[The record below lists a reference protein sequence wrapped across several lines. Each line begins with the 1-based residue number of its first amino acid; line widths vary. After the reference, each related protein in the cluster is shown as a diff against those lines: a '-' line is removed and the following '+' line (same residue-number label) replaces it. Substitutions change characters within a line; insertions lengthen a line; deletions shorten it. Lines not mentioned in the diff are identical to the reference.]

1 MDASPMI
8 GVAAG
13 LISSLCW
20 AMTTLTVRQLT
31 HNVSAVVV
39 NGLRTA
45 VAALLVLLIAIP
57 FWAMAPPAMPRWSSL
72 GFMAVSVMTGLAFGD
87 AMFFESI
94 RRIGVSRAMPVA
106 MSFPLISTLLAAAFL
121 NESLTITIVGGTFLV
136 IVGVV
141 LVVTEKS
148 ESSTVERLDR
158 LGYLLAGATA
168 VSWGLT
174 AVLVRP
180 SLEDM
185 DVLTASAVRLPFASL
200 LMLLVVRGRVV
211 SAIRELNGRL
221 WLLILIAGVLSVG
234 ATLLFVTAIS
244 LAGAGKTASLS
255 ATSPL
260 FAAPL
265 AALFLKEPLT
275 RRLVLGTLVSAV
287 GVWLLL

>member
-1 MDASPMI
+1 ML

-31 HNVSAVVV
+31 HNVSAIVV

-72 GFMAVSVMTGLAFGD
+72 GFMAISVMTGLAFGD

-158 LGYLLAGATA
+158 LGYILAGATA

-211 SAIRELNGRL
+211 SAIRELNSRL
-221 WLLILIAGVLSVG
+221 WLLILVAGVLSVG

-275 RRLVLGTLVSAV
+275 RRLILGTLVSAA